1 MTKTL
6 RGKEKRVFCFGGWMI
21 FKLKAVV
28 SDQAIISSIFTLLM
42 FFMVEPLRCGFTLS
56 SLFFQTCGRR
66 ASICW
71 MTVCF
76 LLPTVLICQYVTTA
90 QQYHMCAQATN
101 YMYLC
106 LHFTTAAFVLVICHP
121 ALCSALFWSAK
132 KKKIFQSHSGS
143 TSSTAGQFWVFENSF
158 LDISTPAIS
167 QLVQSRGIKDEG
179 LCVFFALVS
188 VFS

>member
-101 YMYLC
+101 YLYLC
-106 LHFTTAAFVLVICHP
+106 LHFTAAACFGDLPTCVIQCSILVR
-121 ALCSALFWSAK
+121 K
-132 KKKIFQSHSGS
+132 KEKNLSVPQ
-143 TSSTAGQFWVFENSF
+143 WVH
-158 LDISTPAIS
+158 
-167 QLVQSRGIKDEG
+167 Q
-179 LCVFFALVS
+179 
-188 VFS
+188 